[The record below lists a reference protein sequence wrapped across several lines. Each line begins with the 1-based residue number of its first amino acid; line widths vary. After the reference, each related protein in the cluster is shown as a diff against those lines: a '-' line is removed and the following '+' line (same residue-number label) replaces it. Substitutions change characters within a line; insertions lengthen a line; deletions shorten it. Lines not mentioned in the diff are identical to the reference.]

1 VPDARAPEPD
11 LVGTDGL
18 PPDDRFAT
26 GVGDLRVEPHPI
38 LDALLSVLPDPVFR
52 LSRDGSVLGMWAG
65 PGNRMPEPG
74 VAYFRALSERS
85 DLTVDDLVPPDL
97 AERLM
102 KIVEEVLDTGD
113 IRVLEYGHDVLGAPR
128 QLQGRCA
135 RCGPDEVV
143 WLVEDVTTEI
153 EARQQLEAHEA
164 RYHAVV
170 ETLDEAIV
178 LHDRHGHSYASN
190 RAAIALFGDLDRP
203 SEALKSFV
211 GDDITPVDAEGRPRA
226 RKDNP
231 VQATLRTGESQLGK
245 VIGFAR
251 TGHPTRWLRVTTRL
265 LEMGVDRPVSV
276 VSTSVDITAER
287 NAEEAAASR
296 IAYDVLLS
304 NSAARLLGASADE
317 LDDVVVSC
325 LGDLARFLD
334 ADVAFVGEFCVP
346 GVLELRHDWR
356 SPAAGPR
363 REASGRTRRAT
374 FPVAGRLI
382 DERPC
387 LLVRSMDDLPPGATY
402 ERAMMERLGDKSFGW
417 VMVGPSERPAG
428 LIGLAWKRE
437 SYHGAEEPVEQ
448 LVRVGEA
455 MLAAL
460 ARRRAQRLSAGQ
472 REVLELIAT
481 GAPLGEALEAV
492 ARLREGGDET
502 LRSAVFLVDSS
513 GAALTLAAA
522 PRLDEASRQ
531 RLDNHS
537 VDDDSPIAEAVR
549 TCRPASIGQAD
560 GSDSFVDFTE
570 ALAQVGVHTMSAV
583 PVVSSQSGKAVG
595 AIATFDRDPDP
606 VGLVDGE
613 LDQACAAL
621 AEVAIERATDVAEL
635 SHQATH
641 DPLTGAANRVAL
653 LDRLEQALVRA
664 RAHGTLVAV
673 LFCDLDHFK
682 DVNDRFGHQHGD
694 RLLQEV
700 ASRIAA
706 VVDPTDTVSRFGGD
720 EFVVL
725 CDDLRGEQHALEVA
739 DRVARAVEGSP
750 IAIADD
756 LVHITTS
763 IGVAFSTPSADHPE
777 ALVRDA
783 DVAMYRAK
791 ASGRARREVF
801 HESIRRAA
809 RDRDE
814 LAQELAVAIHE
825 HQLDLYYQPLVS
837 LGSGGVEGLE
847 ALVRWP
853 HPTRG
858 LLGPGNFIPV
868 AEETGLIVALG
879 RWVADEALRQLAEWS
894 AADPRW
900 ERLLM
905 HVNVSARQL
914 SEPGYVDEVRGS
926 IERWGVDPG
935 RVMLELTESI
945 LMADSPLSRDAIKSL
960 HDSGARLVLDDFGT
974 GYASLTYLRRFPLQ
988 GIKVDRSFVAGLGH
1002 RSEDEA
1008 IVRAVVQLGRSLGLD
1023 VVAEGVETAEQE
1035 GLLRGLGCDSAQG
1048 FHFARP
1054 VPARDV
1060 LPILDRLSG

>member
-1 VPDARAPEPD
+1 VPDGRAPAPAALDPD
-11 LVGTDGL
+11 APT
-18 PPDDRFAT
+18 PDDGFAL
-26 GVGDLRVEPHPI
+26 GVGDLRTASHPV
-38 LDALLSVLPDPVFR
+38 LDALLAVVPDPVFR
-52 LSRDGSVLGMWAG
+52 ISRDRHVLGMWAG
-65 PGNRMPEPG
+65 PANGMPQQG
-74 VAYFRALSERS
+74 VDYFRHLAERRQ
-85 DLTVDDLVPPDL
+85 LTVNDLLAPDL
-97 AERLM
+97 ADRVM
-102 KIVEEVLDTGD
+102 KIVAEVIDTGD
-113 IRVLEYGHDVLGAPR
+113 TRVLEYGHDVLGAPR
-128 QLQGRCA
+128 MLQGRCA
-135 RCGPDEVV
+135 RCGPDEVL
-143 WLVEDVTTEI
+143 WLVEDVTTEV

-178 LHDRHGHSYASN
+178 LHDRHGRAYASN
-190 RAAIALFGDLDRP
+190 RAAVALFGDLDQP
-203 SEALKSFV
+203 SETSQAFIGPDVELI
-211 GDDITPVDAEGRPRA
+211 DEEGRPR
-226 RKDNP
+226 RRRDNP
-231 VQATLRTGESQLGK
+231 VQVTLRTGESQRGK

-251 TGHPTRWLRVTTRL
+251 AGHPTRWLSVTTRL
-265 LEMGVDRPVSV
+265 LETGIDRPVSV
-276 VSTSVDITAER
+276 VSTSVDITAQR
-287 NAEEAAASR
+287 VAEEAAANR
-296 IAYDVLLS
+296 VAYDALLS
-304 NSAARLLGASADE
+304 NSAARLLGSSADG
-317 LDDVVVSC
+317 LDEVVVSC
-325 LGDLARFLD
+325 LGDLARFFD
-334 ADVAFVGEFCVP
+334 ADVAWVGEFRVP
-346 GVLELRHDWR
+346 GVLELRQDWR

-363 REASGRTRRAT
+363 RASSGRTRMAT
-374 FPVAGRLI
+374 FPIAHRLLA
-382 DERPC
+382 ERP
-387 LLVRSMDDLPPGATY
+387 SMLCRTIDDLPASAGL
-402 ERAMMERLGDKSFGW
+402 ERTMMERLGDTSFAW
-417 VMVGPSERPAG
+417 VMVGPRDRPAG
-428 LIGLAWKRE
+428 LIGLAWRRGRYE
-437 SYHGAEEPVEQ
+437 GAAEPVEQ

-460 ARRRAQRLSAGQ
+460 ARRRAQRFSAGQ

-492 ARLREGGDET
+492 ARLREDGHDT
-502 LRSAVFLVDSS
+502 LRAAVFLVDSS
-513 GAALTLAAA
+513 GSALTLAAA
-522 PRLDEASRQ
+522 SRLDEASRI
-531 RLDNHS
+531 RLDDHS

-549 TCRPASIGQAD
+549 SRQPVTIGVAGD
-560 GSDSFVDFTE
+560 ERLFVEF
-570 ALAQVGVHTMSAV
+570 AAQLGELGIHTMSAV
-583 PVVSSQSGKAVG
+583 PVLSSQSGKAVG
-595 AIATFDRDPDP
+595 AIAVFDLDPDP
-606 VGLVDGE
+606 LGLTDVD

-700 ASRIAA
+700 ARRITA

-725 CDDLRGEQHALEVA
+725 CDDLRGEQDALEVA
-739 DRVARAVEGSP
+739 DRVALAVEGTP
-750 IAIADD
+750 IAVADD

-814 LAQELAVAIHE
+814 LAQELAVAIHD
-825 HQLDLYYQPLVS
+825 HQLALYYQPLVS
-837 LGSGGVEGLE
+837 LGSDGVEGLE

-900 ERLLM
+900 ARLLM

-914 SEPGYVDEVRGS
+914 DEPGYVDEVRAS
-926 IERWGVDPG
+926 IERWGIEPN

-945 LMADSPLSRDAIKSL
+945 LMADSPLSREAIKSL
-960 HDSGARLVLDDFGT
+960 HASGARLVLDDFGT

-1035 GLLRGLGCDSAQG
+1035 RLLRELGCDSAQG
-1048 FHFARP
+1048 YHFARP
-1054 VPARDV
+1054 VPADEV
-1060 LPILDRLSG
+1060 LPILERLGR